1 MSLANRAGS
10 LGSGRTG
17 LVLSCIRHDALLLGM
32 LRDIVLLA
40 FSWWIFY
47 RARIGAVMDSHPFIQ
62 TYWSLL
68 PPLAAILL
76 AIATRKVLL
85 SLGMGIVLA
94 VLLVS
99 EFQPFE
105 ATSHLFNKVVS
116 LFWEQ
121 GDLNEWNLNILLFLL
136 LLGCIISILSRVGAT
151 QAFAEWAQKRIKS
164 RRQAKIMTGLLVF
177 VFFIDDYFHSLS
189 VGTICRPVTDR
200 FNISRTKLAYLLD
213 STAAPI
219 CVLMPVSS
227 WGAYIIALVGGILAS
242 YGIAGQSAFGAFLIM
257 GSMNF
262 YAIFTLLMVLLV
274 IKGGWDLGPMHRHE
288 SMALEGQL
296 FDAAKGTPPGVPDT
310 TGPDGRVSDLIL
322 AIGVLTLVTMIGLIY
337 TGAQSLAGT
346 NTPFTLLAALE
357 NTNVGRSLVS
367 GGVAGLLICVWAL
380 LRRKADAGQ
389 WGHAF
394 LTGIKGMLPAIYILL
409 FAWTIA
415 GMISELETG
424 KYLASLI
431 QQSLPVY
438 LLPALLFL
446 LAGIMAFATGTSWG
460 TFGVMLPIAADMVM
474 AIDAQLLLP
483 GLSAVMAG
491 AVFGDHCSPISD
503 TTILSSTGASC
514 HHIDHVITQLPYALS
529 IALVSVSG
537 YLVLGY
543 TGSLMTGFAGALVAF
558 VVMLLGWYRWQGS
571 RKDLAIA
578 H

>member
-1 MSLANRAGS
+1 M
-10 LGSGRTG
+10 
-17 LVLSCIRHDALLLGM
+17 
-32 LRDIVLLA
+32 
-40 FSWWIFY
+40 
-47 RARIGAVMDSHPFIQ
+47 
-62 TYWSLL
+62 
-68 PPLAAILL
+68 
-76 AIATRKVLL
+76 
-85 SLGMGIVLA
+85 
-94 VLLVS
+94 
-99 EFQPFE
+99 
-105 ATSHLFNKVVS
+105 
-116 LFWEQ
+116 
-121 GDLNEWNLNILLFLL
+121 NILLFLL

-151 QAFAEWAQKRIKS
+151 QAFAEWAQGRIKS
-164 RRQAKIMTGLLVF
+164 RRQAKLMTGLLVF

-213 STAAPI
+213 STAAPV

-227 WGAYIIALVGGILAS
+227 WGAYIIALVGGILTS
-242 YGIAGQSAFGAFLIM
+242 YGIAGHSAFGAFLLM

-262 YAIFTLLMVLLV
+262 YAIFTLLMVVLV
-274 IKGGWDLGPMHRHE
+274 IKGGWDLGAMGHHE
-288 SMALEGQL
+288 SRALEGQL
-296 FDAAKGTPPGVPDT
+296 FDASKGTPPGVPDIA
-310 TGPDGRVSDLIL
+310 GSNGRVSDLVL
-322 AIGVLTLVTMIGLIY
+322 TIGALTLVTVFGLLF
-337 TGAQSLAGT
+337 TGAQSLAE
-346 NTPFTLLAALE
+346 NEQPFGLLAALE
-357 NTNVGRSLVS
+357 NTNVGRALVL
-367 GGVAGLLICVWAL
+367 GGVAGLVVCVWIM
-380 LRRKADAGQ
+380 LRQQAGASQ
-389 WGHAF
+389 WGHV
-394 LTGIKGMLPAIYILL
+394 LWTGIKGMLPAIYILL

-431 QQSLPVY
+431 QQNLPVY

-529 IALVSVSG
+529 IALVSVIG

-543 TGSLMTGFAGALVAF
+543 SGSLAAGFIAALLGFALILF
-558 VVMLLGWYRWQGS
+558 GWRRWQGG
-571 RKDLAIA
+571 RA
-578 H
+578 HGVAAL

>member
-1 MSLANRAGS
+1 M
-10 LGSGRTG
+10 
-17 LVLSCIRHDALLLGM
+17 
-32 LRDIVLLA
+32 
-40 FSWWIFY
+40 
-47 RARIGAVMDSHPFIQ
+47 
-62 TYWSLL
+62 
-68 PPLAAILL
+68 
-76 AIATRKVLL
+76 TRRVLL
-85 SLGMGIVLA
+85 SLGMGIVLGG
-94 VLLVS
+94 LLVN
-99 EFQPFE
+99 EFQPVDSI
-105 ATSHLFNKVVS
+105 SHLFNKVLS
-116 LFWEQ
+116 LFWQQ
-121 GDLNEWNLNILLFLL
+121 GGLNEWNMNILLFLL

-151 QAFAEWAQKRIKS
+151 QAFAEWAQERIKS

-189 VGTICRPVTDR
+189 VGAICRPVTDR

-213 STAAPI
+213 STAAPV

-227 WGAYIIALVGGILAS
+227 WGAYIIALVGGILTS
-242 YGIAGQSAFGAFLIM
+242 YSMTGHSAFGAFLLM

-262 YAIFTLLMVLLV
+262 YAIFTLLMVVLV
-274 IKGGWDLGPMHRHE
+274 IKGDWDLGAMGRHE
-288 SMALEGQL
+288 SLALEGEL
-296 FDAAKGTPPGVPDT
+296 FDGNKGAPPGVADIA
-310 TGPDGRVSDLIL
+310 GPDGRVSDLAL
-322 AIGVLTLVTMIGLIY
+322 AIGVLTLVTVFGLLFS
-337 TGAQSLAGT
+337 GAQSLAA
-346 NTPFTLLAALE
+346 NDLPFSLLSALE
-357 NTNVGRSLVS
+357 NTNVGRALVL
-367 GGVAGLLICVWAL
+367 GGVAGLVVCGWAM
-380 LRRKADAGQ
+380 LRQKADVGQ
-389 WGHAF
+389 WGQA
-394 LTGIKGMLPAIYILL
+394 LWTGIRGMLPAIYILL

-431 QQSLPVY
+431 RQNLPVY

-529 IALVSVSG
+529 IALVSVAG

-543 TGSLMTGFAGALVAF
+543 SGSLATGFIAALSCFALI
-558 VVMLLGWYRWQGS
+558 LLGWRRWQG
-571 RKDLAIA
+571 RRA
-578 H
+578 HGVAAL